1 MANYFDSLDSTA
13 KRRYIERLTILG
25 LTEKDDPYTNQDKFV
40 DNMTMWPPVEY
51 GHIWLYFIKRLGV
64 YTEEELLQWK
74 SMKAYN
80 YFQSGFVQEV
90 KVWTINTRVRVLY
103 ARVNLSMRSPDKA
116 HECWVAVQSSGISR

>member
-1 MANYFDSLDSTA
+1 MANYLDSLDSTA

-51 GHIWLYFIKRLGV
+51 GHIWLYFYIKRPGV

-74 SMKAYN
+74 DMKAYN
-80 YFQSGFVQEV
+80 YFQSGFVLE
-90 KVWTINTRVRVLY
+90 K
-103 ARVNLSMRSPDKA
+103 S
-116 HECWVAVQSSGISR
+116 C